1 MLAEDAADG
10 SANQLAGDGV
20 GAFELAFVF
29 ELEFAG
35 DGRKGGV
42 NIGDACDGSFFAD
55 AGGALLG
62 VADYAFQRC
71 DWQALADAGAAVH
84 ALVFTS
90 LEGDFFDTSIFRPE
104 SRPTHAS
111 CWVIVIPSSRV
122 EG

>member
-10 SANQLAGDGV
+10 SANQVAGDGV

-35 DGRKGGV
+35 DGRKSGV
-42 NIGDACDGSFFAD
+42 NIGDARDGMFFAD

-71 DWQALADAGAAVH
+71 DWQALADARTAID
-84 ALVFTS
+84 ALVFAC
-90 LEGDFFDTSIFRPE
+90 LEGDFLDDL
-104 SRPTHAS
+104 
-111 CWVIVIPSSRV
+111 
-122 EG
+122 

>member
-35 DGRKGGV
+35 DGRKSGV
-42 NIGDACDGSFFAD
+42 NISDARDGSFFAD

-62 VADYAFQRC
+62 AADHAFQRC
-71 DWQALADAGAAVH
+71 DWHALADAGAAVS
-84 ALVFTS
+84 ARGV
-90 LEGDFFDTSIFRPE
+90 
-104 SRPTHAS
+104 
-111 CWVIVIPSSRV
+111 PSPS
-122 EG
+122 GQFLDHL